1 LEHGT
6 LEIPE
11 AAVHPLQPTPR
22 DVLDEAI
29 AGLRERAP
37 AWVDLPIAAKRA
49 LLQELL
55 VSTLEAAP
63 AWARAALAAK
73 GIEPT
78 SGSAG
83 EDWGNGV
90 AMVARNLSL
99 LDRTLGDIE
108 ATGRPQPPGGVRVGA
123 DGRTVVGVYPT
134 SASDRL
140 LFSGFEAEVR
150 LLPGVTPAEAED
162 RMARIYR
169 PGGAPDPAVSLV
181 LGAGNVSS
189 IGPMDALYELFAKGR
204 VVLLKMNPVNE
215 HLGPHLAAALQPLV
229 RDGFLRIVYGG
240 RDVGRYLTDHAGI
253 DAIHMT
259 GSDKTYEAI
268 VFGAG
273 EEGAARK
280 ARGERRIST
289 PVTAELGNVTPVIVV
304 PGPWTQRDLDYHGD
318 NIASMLTNNAGFN
331 CISARVVVQHR
342 AWSKRGALR
351 DAIRASLRRAEDRV
365 PYYPGA
371 EDRWRTYTE
380 AYTTAERFG
389 ADGEGRVPFT
399 LIPQL
404 EATGEEE
411 LAFATEAFCGVMAEV
426 ELDAPRSVPDYLDAA
441 VDFCNEKVWGT
452 LTATI
457 IVHPRSLAD
466 PEIAAAVERAIDRLE
481 YGSIVINHFA
491 GIAYAFVAPPW
502 GPHPGSDPTD
512 IRSGTG
518 VVHNTFLLEDVEKTV
533 VRGPFRTPTQ
543 PVWFHTHRR
552 TPSLLPTLAR
562 YYANGDR
569 KLLPSILWDAVRP

>member
-37 AWVDLPIAAKRA
+37 AWIALPIAAKRA

-55 VSTLEAAP
+55 ASTLEAAP
-63 AWARAALAAK
+63 GWVQAALEPK
-73 GIEPT
+73 GVEPT

-83 EDWGNGV
+83 EDWGSGV

-99 LDRTLGDIE
+99 LDRTLADIE
-108 ATGRPQPPGGVRVGA
+108 TTGRPQPPGGARVGA

-162 RMARIYR
+162 RMGRIYR
-169 PGGAPDPAVSLV
+169 PGGAPDPAVALV

-215 HLGPHLAAALQPLV
+215 HLGPHLAAALQPLI

-240 RDVGRYLTDHAGI
+240 RDVGHYLTDHEGI

-268 VFGAG
+268 VFGTG

-280 ARGERRIST
+280 ARGERRIDT

-304 PGPWTQRDLDYHGD
+304 PGPWTQRDLDHHGD
-318 NIASMLTNNAGFN
+318 NLASMLTNNAGFN
-331 CISARVVVQHR
+331 CVSARVIVQHR

-351 DAIRASLRRAEDRV
+351 EAVRASLRRAEDRV

-371 EDRWRTYTE
+371 EDRWRTFTE
-380 AYTTAERFG
+380 AYTTAEWFG
-389 ADGEGRVPFT
+389 AHDDGHVPFT

-441 VDFCNEKVWGT
+441 VDFCNEQVWGT
-452 LTATI
+452 LAATI

-466 PEIAAAVERAIDRLE
+466 PEIAAAVERAIDRLA
-481 YGSIVINHFA
+481 YGSIVVNHFA
-491 GIAYAFVAPPW
+491 GIVYAFVAPPW
-502 GPHPGSDPTD
+502 GPHPGSVPTD

-543 PVWFHTHRR
+543 PPWFHTHRR
-552 TPSLLPTLAR
+552 APSLLPNLAR
-562 YYANGDR
+562 YYATGDR
-569 KLLPSILWDAVRP
+569 KLLPSILWDAVRA